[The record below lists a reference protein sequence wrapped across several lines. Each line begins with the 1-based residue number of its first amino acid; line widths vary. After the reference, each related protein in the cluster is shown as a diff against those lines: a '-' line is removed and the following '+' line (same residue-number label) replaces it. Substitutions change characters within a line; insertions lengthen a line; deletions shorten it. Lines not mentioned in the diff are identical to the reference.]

1 MAHARHTIVVSGATH
16 MKQLHS
22 AAPSRVL
29 RQQHVRLHSM
39 PTPPALGRATGS
51 CSACITLQR
60 GSLSS
65 PGHFGS
71 LQYSVS
77 IDLVDSGGNF
87 GVDSSLGFTG
97 SGGNCGSGSL
107 SGMKGLH
114 RSAVLVL
121 VLLYFGFPLR
131 NNADLMTLAWP

>member
-1 MAHARHTIVVSGATH
+1 MMVVIRIGGNCGLVCS
-16 MKQLHS
+16 
-22 AAPSRVL
+22 
-29 RQQHVRLHSM
+29 
-39 PTPPALGRATGS
+39 LGFTGS
-51 CSACITLQR
+51 GGNCGS
-60 GSLSS
+60 GSLSGSHSS